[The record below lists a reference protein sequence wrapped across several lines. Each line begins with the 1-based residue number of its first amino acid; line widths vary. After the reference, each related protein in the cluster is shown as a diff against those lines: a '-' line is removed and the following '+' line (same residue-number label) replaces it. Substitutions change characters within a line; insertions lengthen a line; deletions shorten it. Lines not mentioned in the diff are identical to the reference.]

1 MRTNFTSDTYSKGQR
16 ERTNRE
22 LGKESI
28 FAASIHAVKAHYRA
42 DLREIRTG
50 KGVEGALG
58 PLNAPSSF
66 FFFFFPFLLS
76 PSSPFLCLLPA
87 SNPRTGLWFRPITCP
102 LIQLNTPSS
111 RCNYLFIIEKYI
123 MRNRATADVCARNEM
138 FWRIATLC
146 WEKSGDDSAA
156 ESFKRN

>member
-16 ERTNRE
+16 EGTNRE
-22 LGKESI
+22 PGKESI

-50 KGVEGALG
+50 KGVEGGGKGGGALG

-87 SNPRTGLWFRPITCP
+87 SNPRTGL
-102 LIQLNTPSS
+102 
-111 RCNYLFIIEKYI
+111 
-123 MRNRATADVCARNEM
+123 
-138 FWRIATLC
+138 
-146 WEKSGDDSAA
+146 
-156 ESFKRN
+156 